1 MEQTS
6 STSFSSQPA
15 PSTSS
20 CSPQVVQTLTPCKR
34 QLVAGN
40 QSLRSRVHGLRK
52 KLSTSSKTPKT
63 DKKKPSVDE
72 LCSGLQMYLKGHTLD
87 FFATQLHVAQCKNKG
102 QRWNAKDKSLALSLY
117 HAGPKAYTLL
127 QKLFCLPSIRT
138 LRRTMQN
145 IVLYPG
151 LNEFLFT
158 AFGKKV
164 SAMTEKGK
172 LWRILDILAAHS
184 TLQIML

>member
-1 MEQTS
+1 
-6 STSFSSQPA
+6 
-15 PSTSS
+15 
-20 CSPQVVQTLTPCKR
+20 
-34 QLVAGN
+34 
-40 QSLRSRVHGLRK
+40 
-52 KLSTSSKTPKT
+52 
-63 DKKKPSVDE
+63 
-72 LCSGLQMYLKGHTLD
+72 MYLKGHALD
-87 FFATQLHVAQCKNKG
+87 FFATQLHVAQRKNKG
-102 QRWNAKDKSLALSLY
+102 KRWNAKDKSLALSLY
-117 HAGPKAYTLL
+117 HASPKAYTLL

-172 LWRILDILAAHS
+172 LCAVV
-184 TLQIML
+184 